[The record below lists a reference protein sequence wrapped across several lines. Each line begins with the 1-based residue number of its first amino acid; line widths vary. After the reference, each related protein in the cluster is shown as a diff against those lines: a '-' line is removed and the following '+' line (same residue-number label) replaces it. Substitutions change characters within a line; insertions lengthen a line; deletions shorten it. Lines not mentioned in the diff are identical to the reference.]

1 MNRSIT
7 FRYISVL
14 SVLLSAFIAIADCYI
29 NSAISTSM
37 LSNPSSTSSTS
48 STSIRK
54 KNVVKKNNS
63 YRRKFANEN
72 EKYLYGNYLVTLR
85 KLKRT
90 INCNKIFNNM
100 TELTKDATEAAEAI
114 IASGGTGGT
123 GGTSGTS
130 YKSNGDTRD
139 IKGIADDI
147 YFNIMN
153 NTIINNDQYIAKSIS
168 LANIKI
174 DVSTVKY
181 IQISTKNDTITI
193 ELDKNND
200 NSKNTD
206 NGFINYDLG
215 KIDSLISA
223 ISILMNL
230 LNIH

>member
-1 MNRSIT
+1 MIGLSISYIITRTMNRAIT
-7 FRYISVL
+7 IRYISVL
-14 SVLLSAFIAIADCYI
+14 LVLLSAIVAIADCYI
-29 NSAISTSM
+29 NSAVSM
-37 LSNPSSTSSTS
+37 
-48 STSIRK
+48 SIENTRK
-54 KNVVKKNNS
+54 KIIVKNKKDTQ
-63 YRRKFANEN
+63 YRKFANEN
-72 EKYLYGNYLVTLR
+72 EKYLYGNYLVALR
-85 KLKRT
+85 KCKRT
-90 INCNKIFNNM
+90 INYSKLFNNISEIARDTM
-100 TELTKDATEAAEAI
+100 DTKE
-114 IASGGTGGT
+114 
-123 GGTSGTS
+123 
-130 YKSNGDTRD
+130 TRD

-147 YFNIMN
+147 YFNIKN

-174 DVSTVKY
+174 DVSSVKY

-200 NSKNTD
+200 NHNHISKNTD

>member
-1 MNRSIT
+1 MNRAIT
-7 FRYISVL
+7 IRYISVL
-14 SVLLSAFIAIADCYI
+14 LVLLSAIVAVADCYI
-29 NSAISTSM
+29 NSLVSMSTQGSQGTQG
-37 LSNPSSTSSTS
+37 TSST
-48 STSIRK
+48 RK
-54 KNVVKKNNS
+54 KNIVKKGNT
-63 YRRKFANEN
+63 YHRKFANEN

-85 KLKRT
+85 KFKRT
-90 INCNKIFNNM
+90 INYNKIFNNM
-100 TELTKDATEAAEAI
+100 TEQTKEAAGTVEAVGV
-114 IASGGTGGT
+114 AGVAGTGGD
-123 GGTSGTS
+123 SR
-130 YKSNGDTRD
+130 N

-147 YFNIMN
+147 YFNIKN
-153 NTIINNDQYIAKSIS
+153 NTVINNDQYIAKSIS

-206 NGFINYDLG
+206 SGFINYDLG

>member
-1 MNRSIT
+1 MNRAIT
-7 FRYISVL
+7 IRYISVL
-14 SVLLSAFIAIADCYI
+14 LVLLSAIVAVADCYI
-29 NSAISTSM
+29 NSFVSM
-37 LSNPSSTSSTS
+37 SSQGTQGSQGSPSSPISSNT
-48 STSIRK
+48 RK
-54 KNVVKKNNS
+54 KNIVKKGNA
-63 YRRKFANEN
+63 YHRKFANEN

-85 KLKRT
+85 KFKRT
-90 INCNKIFNNM
+90 INYNKIFNNM
-100 TELTKDATEAAEAI
+100 TEQTKESVGD
-114 IASGGTGGT
+114 GGVAGVAGAGGD
-123 GGTSGTS
+123 S
-130 YKSNGDTRD
+130 RD

-147 YFNIMN
+147 YFNIKN

-206 NGFINYDLG
+206 SGFINYDLG

>member
-1 MNRSIT
+1 MNRAIT
-7 FRYISVL
+7 IRYISVL
-14 SVLLSAFIAIADCYI
+14 LVLLSAIVAVADCYI
-29 NSAISTSM
+29 NSFVSISMQGSPG
-37 LSNPSSTSSTS
+37 SQGSPISSST
-48 STSIRK
+48 RK
-54 KNVVKKNNS
+54 KNIVKKGNT
-63 YRRKFANEN
+63 YHHKFANEN

-85 KLKRT
+85 KFKRT
-90 INCNKIFNNM
+90 INYNKIFNNM
-100 TELTKDATEAAEAI
+100 TEQTKESVG
-114 IASGGTGGT
+114 ASG
-123 GGTSGTS
+123 
-130 YKSNGDTRD
+130 D

-147 YFNIMN
+147 YFNIKN
-153 NTIINNDQYIAKSIS
+153 NTVINNDQYIAKSIS

-206 NGFINYDLG
+206 SGFINYDLG

>member
-1 MNRSIT
+1 MNRAIT
-7 FRYISVL
+7 IRYISVL
-14 SVLLSAFIAIADCYI
+14 LVLLSAIVAVADCYI
-29 NSAISTSM
+29 NSFVSM
-37 LSNPSSTSSTS
+37 SSQGSQGSQGSPSSSNT
-48 STSIRK
+48 RK
-54 KNVVKKNNS
+54 KNIVKKGNA
-63 YRRKFANEN
+63 YHRKFANEN

-85 KLKRT
+85 KFKRT
-90 INCNKIFNNM
+90 FNYNKIFNNM
-100 TELTKDATEAAEAI
+100 TEQTKESVGAV
-114 IASGGTGGT
+114 
-123 GGTSGTS
+123 
-130 YKSNGDTRD
+130 GDSRD

-147 YFNIMN
+147 YFNINN

-206 NGFINYDLG
+206 SGFINYDLG

>member
-1 MNRSIT
+1 MSSQGSQGSQG
-7 FRYISVL
+7 F
-14 SVLLSAFIAIADCYI
+14 
-29 NSAISTSM
+29 
-37 LSNPSSTSSTS
+37 PSSPSSSNT
-48 STSIRK
+48 RK
-54 KNVVKKNNS
+54 KSIVKKGNA
-63 YRRKFANEN
+63 YHRKFANEN

-85 KLKRT
+85 KFKRT
-90 INCNKIFNNM
+90 INYNKIFNNM
-100 TELTKDATEAAEAI
+100 TEQTKGSVGARD
-114 IASGGTGGT
+114 ASG
-123 GGTSGTS
+123 
-130 YKSNGDTRD
+130 DARD
-139 IKGIADDI
+139 INGIADIADDI
-147 YFNIMN
+147 YFNIKN

-200 NSKNTD
+200 NAKNTEG
-206 NGFINYDLG
+206 GFINYDLG

>member
-1 MNRSIT
+1 MNRAIT
-7 FRYISVL
+7 IRYISVL
-14 SVLLSAFIAIADCYI
+14 LVLLSAIVAVADCYI
-29 NSAISTSM
+29 NSLVSM
-37 LSNPSSTSSTS
+37 SSQGSQGSPSSPSSSNT
-48 STSIRK
+48 RK
-54 KNVVKKNNS
+54 KNIVKKGNA
-63 YRRKFANEN
+63 YHRKFANEN

-85 KLKRT
+85 KFKRT
-90 INCNKIFNNM
+90 INYNKIFNNM
-100 TELTKDATEAAEAI
+100 TEQTKEAVDVAGVE
-114 IASGGTGGT
+114 SK
-123 GGTSGTS
+123 
-130 YKSNGDTRD
+130 YKKD
-139 IKGIADDI
+139 IKGVADDI
-147 YFNIMN
+147 YFNIKN

-206 NGFINYDLG
+206 SGFINYDLG

>member
-1 MNRSIT
+1 
-7 FRYISVL
+7 
-14 SVLLSAFIAIADCYI
+14 
-29 NSAISTSM
+29 
-37 LSNPSSTSSTS
+37 
-48 STSIRK
+48 
-54 KNVVKKNNS
+54 
-63 YRRKFANEN
+63 
-72 EKYLYGNYLVTLR
+72 
-85 KLKRT
+85 
-90 INCNKIFNNM
+90 M

-123 GGTSGTS
+123 LD
-130 YKSNGDTRD
+130 KSNGDTRD

>member
-1 MNRSIT
+1 MNRAIT
-7 FRYISVL
+7 IRYISVL
-14 SVLLSAFIAIADCYI
+14 LVLLSAIVAVADCYI
-29 NSAISTSM
+29 NSLVSM
-37 LSNPSSTSSTS
+37 SLHGSQGSQGSPGSPGSPSSSNT
-48 STSIRK
+48 RK
-54 KNVVKKNNS
+54 KSIVKKGNA
-63 YRRKFANEN
+63 YHRKFANEN

-85 KLKRT
+85 KFKRT
-90 INCNKIFNNM
+90 INYNKIFNNM
-100 TELTKDATEAAEAI
+100 TEQTKGSVGAVGGVGGVGGVGARDARNI
-114 IASGGTGGT
+114 NGIA
-123 GGTSGTS
+123 
-130 YKSNGDTRD
+130 D
-139 IKGIADDI
+139 IADDI
-147 YFNIMN
+147 YFNIKN

-200 NSKNTD
+200 NAKNTEG
-206 NGFINYDLG
+206 GFINYDLG

>member
-1 MNRSIT
+1 MNRAIT
-7 FRYISVL
+7 IRYISVL
-14 SVLLSAFIAIADCYI
+14 LVLLSAIVAVADCYI
-29 NSAISTSM
+29 NSLVSMSSQGSQGSQGSPIS
-37 LSNPSSTSSTS
+37 SST
-48 STSIRK
+48 RK
-54 KNVVKKNNS
+54 KNIVKKGNT
-63 YRRKFANEN
+63 YHRKFANEN

-85 KLKRT
+85 KFKRT
-90 INCNKIFNNM
+90 INYNKIFNNM
-100 TELTKDATEAAEAI
+100 TEQTKEAVGVAGA
-114 IASGGTGGT
+114 AS
-123 GGTSGTS
+123 
-130 YKSNGDTRD
+130 GDTRD

-147 YFNIMN
+147 YFNIKN
-153 NTIINNDQYIAKSIS
+153 NTVINNDQYIAKSIS

-206 NGFINYDLG
+206 SGFINYDLG

>member
-1 MNRSIT
+1 MIGLSIVYIITRTMNRAIT
-7 FRYISVL
+7 IRYISVL
-14 SVLLSAFIAIADCYI
+14 LVLLSAIVAIADCYI
-29 NSAISTSM
+29 NSAVSM
-37 LSNPSSTSSTS
+37 SIPSSQSSSNT
-48 STSIRK
+48 RK
-54 KNVVKKNNS
+54 KNIVKNKKDTQ
-63 YRRKFANEN
+63 YRKFANEN
-72 EKYLYGNYLVTLR
+72 EKYLYGNYLVALR
-85 KLKRT
+85 KCKRT
-90 INCNKIFNNM
+90 INYSKLFNNISDI
-100 TELTKDATEAAEAI
+100 TKDARETRE
-114 IASGGTGGT
+114 
-123 GGTSGTS
+123 
-130 YKSNGDTRD
+130 TRD

-147 YFNIMN
+147 YINIKN

-174 DVSTVKY
+174 DVSSVKY

-200 NSKNTD
+200 NHISKNTD

>member
-1 MNRSIT
+1 MNRAIT
-7 FRYISVL
+7 IRYISVL
-14 SVLLSAFIAIADCYI
+14 FILLSAFVAIADCYI
-29 NSAISTSM
+29 NSLVSMSTT
-37 LSNPSSTSSTS
+37 PSSHSSP
-48 STSIRK
+48 STRK
-54 KNVVKKNNS
+54 KNIVKKGNA
-63 YRRKFANEN
+63 YHRKFANEN

-85 KLKRT
+85 KFKRT
-90 INCNKIFNNM
+90 INYNKIFNNM
-100 TELTKDATEAAEAI
+100 TEQSNEAVAVATKDM
-114 IASGGTGGT
+114 
-123 GGTSGTS
+123 
-130 YKSNGDTRD
+130 RD

-147 YFNIMN
+147 YFNINN

-200 NSKNTD
+200 NLKNTEG
-206 NGFINYDLG
+206 GFINYDLG

-230 LNIH
+230 MNIH

>member
-1 MNRSIT
+1 MNRAIT
-7 FRYISVL
+7 IRYISVL
-14 SVLLSAFIAIADCYI
+14 LVLLSAIVAIADCYI
-29 NSAISTSM
+29 NSAVSM
-37 LSNPSSTSSTS
+37 SIPSSQSSSNT
-48 STSIRK
+48 RK
-54 KNVVKKNNS
+54 KNIVKNKKDTQ
-63 YRRKFANEN
+63 YRKFANEN
-72 EKYLYGNYLVTLR
+72 EKYLYGNYLVALR
-85 KLKRT
+85 KCKRT
-90 INCNKIFNNM
+90 INYSKLFNNIS
-100 TELTKDATEAAEAI
+100 EITKDAKDTRDAKDTTE
-114 IASGGTGGT
+114 
-123 GGTSGTS
+123 
-130 YKSNGDTRD
+130 TRD

-147 YFNIMN
+147 YLNIKN

-174 DVSTVKY
+174 DVSSVKY

-200 NSKNTD
+200 NHISKNTD

>member
-1 MNRSIT
+1 
-7 FRYISVL
+7 
-14 SVLLSAFIAIADCYI
+14 
-29 NSAISTSM
+29 
-37 LSNPSSTSSTS
+37 
-48 STSIRK
+48 
-54 KNVVKKNNS
+54 
-63 YRRKFANEN
+63 
-72 EKYLYGNYLVTLR
+72 
-85 KLKRT
+85 
-90 INCNKIFNNM
+90 M
-100 TELTKDATEAAEAI
+100 TEQTKESVG
-114 IASGGTGGT
+114 ASG
-123 GGTSGTS
+123 
-130 YKSNGDTRD
+130 D

-147 YFNIMN
+147 YFNIKN
-153 NTIINNDQYIAKSIS
+153 NTVINNDQYIAKSIS

-206 NGFINYDLG
+206 SGFINYDLG

>member
-1 MNRSIT
+1 MSSQGT
-7 FRYISVL
+7 QGSQGF
-14 SVLLSAFIAIADCYI
+14 
-29 NSAISTSM
+29 
-37 LSNPSSTSSTS
+37 PSSPSSSNT
-48 STSIRK
+48 RK
-54 KNVVKKNNS
+54 KNIVKKGNA
-63 YRRKFANEN
+63 YHRKFANEN

-85 KLKRT
+85 KFKRT
-90 INCNKIFNNM
+90 INYNKIFNNM
-100 TELTKDATEAAEAI
+100 TEQTKESVGD
-114 IASGGTGGT
+114 GGVAGVAGAGGD
-123 GGTSGTS
+123 S
-130 YKSNGDTRD
+130 RD

-147 YFNIMN
+147 YFNIKN

-206 NGFINYDLG
+206 SGFINYDLG

>member
-123 GGTSGTS
+123 SGTS

-200 NSKNTD
+200 NLKNTD

>member
-1 MNRSIT
+1 MS
-7 FRYISVL
+7 SQG
-14 SVLLSAFIAIADCYI
+14 SQGSQG
-29 NSAISTSM
+29 S
-37 LSNPSSTSSTS
+37 PSSSNT
-48 STSIRK
+48 RK
-54 KNVVKKNNS
+54 KNIVKKGNA
-63 YRRKFANEN
+63 YHRKFANEN

-85 KLKRT
+85 KFKRT
-90 INCNKIFNNM
+90 INYNKIFNNM
-100 TELTKDATEAAEAI
+100 TEQTKESVGAV
-114 IASGGTGGT
+114 
-123 GGTSGTS
+123 
-130 YKSNGDTRD
+130 GDSRD

-147 YFNIMN
+147 YFNINN

-206 NGFINYDLG
+206 SGFINYDLG

>member
-1 MNRSIT
+1 MNRAIT
-7 FRYISVL
+7 IRYISVL
-14 SVLLSAFIAIADCYI
+14 LVLLSAIVAVADCYI
-29 NSAISTSM
+29 NSFVSM
-37 LSNPSSTSSTS
+37 SSQGSQGSQGSPSSSNT
-48 STSIRK
+48 RK
-54 KNVVKKNNS
+54 KSIVKKGNA
-63 YRRKFANEN
+63 YHRKFANEN

-85 KLKRT
+85 KFKRT
-90 INCNKIFNNM
+90 INYNKIFNNM
-100 TELTKDATEAAEAI
+100 TEQTKESVGAVGVAGA
-114 IASGGTGGT
+114 G
-123 GGTSGTS
+123 
-130 YKSNGDTRD
+130 GDTRY

-147 YFNIMN
+147 YFNINN

-206 NGFINYDLG
+206 SGFINYDLG

>member
-1 MNRSIT
+1 MSSQGT
-7 FRYISVL
+7 QGTQGSQIS
-14 SVLLSAFIAIADCYI
+14 
-29 NSAISTSM
+29 
-37 LSNPSSTSSTS
+37 SNT
-48 STSIRK
+48 RK
-54 KNVVKKNNS
+54 KNIVKKGNA
-63 YRRKFANEN
+63 YHRKFANEN

-85 KLKRT
+85 KFKRT
-90 INCNKIFNNM
+90 INYNKIFNNM
-100 TELTKDATEAAEAI
+100 TEQTKEVAGA
-114 IASGGTGGT
+114 GGD
-123 GGTSGTS
+123 S
-130 YKSNGDTRD
+130 RD

-147 YFNIMN
+147 YFNIKN

-206 NGFINYDLG
+206 SGFINYDLG

>member
-1 MNRSIT
+1 MNRAIT
-7 FRYISVL
+7 IRYISVL
-14 SVLLSAFIAIADCYI
+14 LVLLSAIVAVADCYI
-29 NSAISTSM
+29 NSLVSM
-37 LSNPSSTSSTS
+37 SSQGSQGTQGTQGTSST
-48 STSIRK
+48 RK
-54 KNVVKKNNS
+54 KNIVKKGNT
-63 YRRKFANEN
+63 YHRKFANEN

-85 KLKRT
+85 KFKRT
-90 INCNKIFNNM
+90 INYNKIFNNM
-100 TELTKDATEAAEAI
+100 TEQTKEAAGVAG
-114 IASGGTGGT
+114 IAGTGGD
-123 GGTSGTS
+123 S
-130 YKSNGDTRD
+130 RD

-147 YFNIMN
+147 YFNIKN

-206 NGFINYDLG
+206 SGFINYDLG